1 MDRIQ
6 MSIVVV
12 MSWEKIQRNNKQIKT
27 ESVKDDIQ
35 NISHMIGFLKNNN
48 SSVALSLFKRR

>member
-6 MSIVVV
+6 MSIIVV
-12 MSWEKIQRNNKQIKT
+12 MSWEKIQRNDKQIMT

-35 NISHMIGFLKNNN
+35 NISHDWVSQK
-48 SSVALSLFKRR
+48 

>member
-6 MSIVVV
+6 MSIIVV
-12 MSWEKIQRNNKQIKT
+12 MSWEKIRRNDKQIMT

-35 NISHMIGFLKNNN
+35 NISHDWVSQK
-48 SSVALSLFKRR
+48 